1 MKILFFDSLFP
12 RGHININSNYI
23 NLLQSKIEM
32 FICARKGWFECNV
45 NVKYVDA
52 NWFYP
57 SEVKCSN
64 FIYRLRVFLNCIKLR
79 KIIEEVKPDIV
90 YVASYD
96 IVSFFLAFPFLYFC
110 RNKIILQEHNNVDQ
124 LDNRVKSLLYSFYKN
139 KLNHFVLEDYIKERL
154 IQLNVKGH
162 LIHVVPHPLPKAA
175 DFEQDT
181 ERLIVGLSNSNDE
194 GIVSNV
200 FKEYQNTNFLK
211 DLKYKLVIKAKK
223 LSYNDEYLKIF
234 NGWITKE
241 EYTNYSKNS
250 SFYII
255 PFSTKGYS
263 YRVSAVLLEAISN
276 GKFILASNFLLAKFY
291 ANKYPGIC
299 QIFDEP
305 SEIPFL
311 IKSINKKQYFESRRR
326 FIADHSDESIKK
338 AFIAS
343 IKSVLNSK

>member
-1 MKILFFDSLFP
+1 MKLLFFDSLFP

-23 NLLQSKIEM
+23 KLLQPNIEV
-32 FICARKGWFECNV
+32 FICARKGWLDYNEEL
-45 NVKYVDA
+45 KYVDA

-57 SEVKCSN
+57 SEEKCSI
-64 FIYRLRVFLNCIKLR
+64 FIYRLRVFFNCIKLR
-79 KIIEEVKPDIV
+79 RIIKEVKPDIV

-96 IVSFFLAFPFLYFC
+96 IVSFFLAFPFLYC
-110 RNKIILQEHNNVDQ
+110 YRNKIVLQEHNNVDQ
-124 LDNRVKSLLYSFYKN
+124 LDSRVKSFLYSFYKN
-139 KLNHFVLEDYIKERL
+139 KLNHFVLEEYIKERL

-162 LIHVVPHPLPKAA
+162 LIYVVPHPLPKAA
-175 DFEQDT
+175 DFGQDK

-194 GIVSNV
+194 SVVSKL
-200 FKEYQNTNFLK
+200 FKEYKNTSFLK

-241 EYTNYSKNS
+241 EYIKYSKNS

-255 PFSTKGYS
+255 PFSTKDYA

-276 GKFILASNFLLAKFY
+276 GKFVLASNFLLAKFY
-291 ANKYPGIC
+291 AKKYPGIC
-299 QIFDEP
+299 HIFNEP
-305 SEIPFL
+305 SEIPSL
-311 IKSINKKQYFESRRR
+311 IKSVNRKQYFESRRL
-326 FIADHSDESIKK
+326 FIADHSDESITK

-343 IKSVLNSK
+343 IKSILNSK

>member
-1 MKILFFDSLFP
+1 MKLLFFDSLFP
-12 RGHININSNYI
+12 RGHININNNYI
-23 NLLQSKIEM
+23 NLLQSSIEM
-32 FICARKGWFECNV
+32 IICARTGWFECNK
-45 NVKYVDA
+45 NIKYVDA

-57 SEVKCSN
+57 SEKKCNN
-64 FIYRLRVFLNCIKLR
+64 FIYRLKVFSNYIKLK
-79 KIIEEVKPDIV
+79 KIIKEVNPDIV

-96 IVSFFLAFPFLYFC
+96 IVSFFLAFPFLYCF

-124 LDNRVKSLLYSFYKN
+124 LDNNIKSFLYSFYKN

-154 IQLNVKGH
+154 IQLNVQRH
-162 LIHVVPHPLPKAA
+162 LIHVVPHPLPKATE
-175 DFEQDT
+175 FEQDK

-194 GIVSNV
+194 GVVGRV
-200 FKEYQNTNFLK
+200 FKEYKNTNFLR

-223 LSYNDEYLKIF
+223 LSYNDEYLRIF

-241 EYTNYSKNS
+241 EYINYSKNS

-276 GKFILASNFLLAKFY
+276 RKFILASNFLLAKFY
-291 ANKYPGIC
+291 AKKYPGIC
-299 QIFDEP
+299 QIFNEP
-305 SEIPFL
+305 SEIPSL
-311 IKSINKKQYFESRRR
+311 IKNVNKKQYFESRRL
-326 FIADHSDESIKK
+326 FVADHSDESITK

-343 IKSVLNSK
+343 IRCILSSM